1 MENLAA
7 KDSDLIGRIVQNVV
21 SRCECD
27 FTEDQ
32 VTDRVF
38 QCFPSSPQ
46 TVTHHAQLHMT
57 QDTSVMELITDIQEW
72 ISTGVSIP
80 VQFLSLGVEEFCAIS
95 SNTPL
100 EQCPVDTTTAV
111 PPEVP
116 PSRSESITVTISS
129 AVVAGVIVLLLVAM
143 VVVVLVTIVKRRQH
157 ANHDLTSKYR

>member
-1 MENLAA
+1 M
-7 KDSDLIGRIVQNVV
+7 IGRIVQNVV

-46 TVTHHAQLHMT
+46 TVTYHGQLHMT

-72 ISTGVSIP
+72 VSTGVSIP

-95 SNTPL
+95 SSSPL
-100 EQCPVDTTTAV
+100 EQCPVNATTAV
-111 PPEVP
+111 PPSGSGALVG
-116 PSRSESITVTISS
+116 
-129 AVVAGVIVLLLVAM
+129 AVVAGGIVLLLVVM
-143 VVVVLVTIVKRRQH
+143 VIIVVLVIIVKRRH
-157 ANHDLTSKYR
+157 RSSRNLASEHM

>member
-1 MENLAA
+1 M
-7 KDSDLIGRIVQNVV
+7 V

-46 TVTHHAQLHMT
+46 TVTYHAQLHMT

-72 ISTGVSIP
+72 VSTGVSIP
-80 VQFLSLGVEEFCAIS
+80 VQLLPLGVEGFCAIS

-100 EQCPVDTTTAV
+100 EQCPVDTTTTMSPV
-111 PPEVP
+111 
-116 PSRSESITVTISS
+116 TVTMPPVTVSPGSFTLTISV
-129 AVVAGVIVLLLVAM
+129 AVVAVFIVLLMVAVVIVL
-143 VVVVLVTIVKRRQH
+143 VVLLKWRHRSS
-157 ANHDLTSKYR
+157 HDVAKHSQ

>member
-46 TVTHHAQLHMT
+46 TVTYHAQLHMT
-57 QDTSVMELITDIQEW
+57 QDTSAMELITDIQEW
-72 ISTGVSIP
+72 ASTGVSIP
-80 VQFLSLGVEEFCAIS
+80 VQLQPLGVEEFCAIS

-116 PSRSESITVTISS
+116 PSRSESSSAIISS
-129 AVVAGVIVLLLVAM
+129 AVVAGVMLLLLVA

-157 ANHDLTSKYR
+157 ANHDLTSEYR